1 MMNEEEIRQ
10 EKNNILYRPDLD
22 YDKKYDTEGYQ
33 EEVLETEDYD
43 KEPVIES
50 LKKDI
55 DNIKKVL
62 PLLPGDL
69 IEMAKKPLIVI
80 ESVIGDL
87 DVENKPVSNE
97 ESVVIITGK
106 KEDEDEDIYPDTFFR
121 DDEDPFVII
130 SDRKDKVTII
140 KETYD
145 YDLASVI
152 ADYID
157 KLNKVMNDYLNS
169 LLTVTKSIDKS
180 QYSKVVAPYT
190 GSTSN
195 VSKDYKH
202 LSDLIIRSQLTR
214 QMKSRLYNK
223 RFNLDNSIAHIRI
236 CKAGVEQKIRYYE
249 ASYQNGTTYTDL
261 LSNRHLENSRMM
273 YDKKYKQNFF
283 NLYKYLNSSVI
294 LLDECFKMHINEAQ
308 AKIILMMKEGNELW

>member
-1 MMNEEEIRQ
+1 MNEEIRQ
-10 EKNNILYRPDLD
+10 EKNDILYRPDLN

-33 EEVLETEDYD
+33 EETPELEEYD
-43 KEPVIES
+43 KESVIES
-50 LKKDI
+50 LKENI
-55 DNIKKVL
+55 DNIKAVL

-69 IEMAKKPLIVI
+69 IDMAKKPLTVI

-87 DVENKPVSNE
+87 GDIEDKPVRNE
-97 ESVVIITGK
+97 ESIVVIIGK
-106 KEDEDEDIYPDTFFR
+106 KDDEEEDKYPDTFFR
-121 DDEDPFVII
+121 DDEDPFII
-130 SDRKDKVTII
+130 INNRKDKVTVI

-157 KLNKVMNDYLNS
+157 KLNKAMNDYINS
-169 LLTVTKSIDKS
+169 LLSVTKAIEKS
-180 QYSKVVAPYT
+180 QYSKVINPYT
-190 GSTSN
+190 GNTSA
-195 VSKDYKH
+195 VTKDYKH

-214 QMKSRLYNK
+214 QMKTRLYNK
-223 RFNLDNSIAHIRI
+223 RFNLDNSIAHIRS

-249 ASYQNGTTYTDL
+249 ASYQDGKAYTDL
-261 LSNRHLENSRMM
+261 LSNRLLENSRMM